1 MPRATTDSDPE
12 TNMNLDRT
20 EIMNRGV
27 DANDGIIAT
36 AGIVEGFVGAGARG
50 TTIVLAAF
58 AAMVSGGI
66 ALAGAKYSEEA
77 AARDAELALI
87 EEERRQLALLPD
99 QELAELAA
107 HYRARGLSSELA
119 AQVAAELSARDALAA
134 HVVAEHGLDLTAP
147 RLHPAVVAAAAGV
160 AFAVGAV
167 VPLLTAVFAPDHL
180 RGAVN
185 FLAVVVTLCVTSY
198 VIARAGGT
206 AIGRTIARTVLL
218 GVITLTITLIG
229 GTLFTA

>member
-1 MPRATTDSDPE
+1 MK
-12 TNMNLDRT
+12 LDRT

-50 TTIVLAAF
+50 ATIVVAAF

-66 ALAGAKYSEEA
+66 ALAGAKYAEEA
-77 AARDAELALI
+77 AARDAERALV
-87 EEERRQLALLPD
+87 EEERRQLALLPEE
-99 QELAELAA
+99 ELAELT
-107 HYRARGLSSELA
+107 HYYRVRGLSSELA
-119 AQVAAELSARDALAA
+119 AQVAAELSARDALSA
-134 HVVAEHGLDLTAP
+134 HVLAEHGLDPTAP
-147 RLHPAVVAAAAGV
+147 RLHPPIVAAAAGL
-160 AFAVGAV
+160 AFAIGAA
-167 VPLLTAVFAPDHL
+167 VPLLTAVLAPDHL

-185 FLAVVVTLCVTSY
+185 FVAVVLALCVTSY
-198 VIARAGGT
+198 VVARAGGT

-229 GTLFTA
+229 GTLFTP